1 MYLPAHHPIAKEL
14 QALDYKQMRDEF
26 QEEHRVK
33 FRYVLPYIRILLHI
47 WQIAFPQKIY
57 VFRSAMDEISI
68 LHDLICCNW
77 PVKLCLYLLQL
88 KTCFKNWM
96 KRFKSRNMNNALY
109 FMSASIFK
117 TYRFVTG
124 NVLLFS
130 YKDQFLLQLIG
141 FHFDCLDNYQYAFIV
156 DVLIC

>member
-57 VFRSAMDEISI
+57 VFRLAMDEISI

-88 KTCFKNWM
+88 KTCV
-96 KRFKSRNMNNALY
+96 SR
-109 FMSASIFK
+109 
-117 TYRFVTG
+117 TG
-124 NVLLFS
+124 
-130 YKDQFLLQLIG
+130 
-141 FHFDCLDNYQYAFIV
+141 
-156 DVLIC
+156 